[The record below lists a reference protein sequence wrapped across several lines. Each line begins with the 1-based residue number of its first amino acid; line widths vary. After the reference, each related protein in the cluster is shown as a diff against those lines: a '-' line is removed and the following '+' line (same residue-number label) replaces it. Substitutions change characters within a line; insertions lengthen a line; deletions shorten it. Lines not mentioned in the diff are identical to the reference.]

1 MENPRVGVIDKRVAT
16 DPLVRPPRRR
26 ENQIEKTLVF
36 SSITP
41 QTISLNSH
49 PRCQRIPGRIPKLQ
63 QEFRSKSSRSAG
75 STPRAR
81 ILFMF
86 CFFLF
91 LRFVPIILAV
101 LVVVGTSPV
110 GKCGFFLVGT
120 ESADGSPYFPSFILY
135 TGNIPPMHRWKKQE
149 S

>member
-1 MENPRVGVIDKRVAT
+1 MKLKMRMHFLLFFLRLRKPPLPAGISFKIQPIRRINPT
-16 DPLVRPPRRR
+16 
-26 ENQIEKTLVF
+26 
-36 SSITP
+36 
-41 QTISLNSH
+41 
-49 PRCQRIPGRIPKLQ
+49 
-63 QEFRSKSSRSAG
+63 
-75 STPRAR
+75 RAR

-135 TGNIPPMHRWKKQE
+135 TGNIPPMHSWKKQE

>member
-1 MENPRVGVIDKRVAT
+1 MKIITARVRARGGGVLRGNSLGLRELTKGRQRR
-16 DPLVRPPRRR
+16 PFVRPPRRR

-120 ESADGSPYFPSFILY
+120 ESADGSPYFPSFI
-135 TGNIPPMHRWKKQE
+135 
-149 S
+149 